1 MNSIFHELAE
11 NALSLNRVL
20 VIESVK
26 RLWQCVKCLWM
37 HIVRVLFAVHP
48 KKLFSV
54 EFNPGQ
60 QLYENNVSPRT
71 IFSLDISR
79 KTALGCLMLSGT

>member
-1 MNSIFHELAE
+1 M
-11 NALSLNRVL
+11 
-20 VIESVK
+20 
-26 RLWQCVKCLWM
+26 KCLWM
-37 HIVRVLFAVHP
+37 HIERVLFAVDP
-48 KKLFSV
+48 KELFSV

-79 KTALGCLMLSGT
+79 KTA

>member
-1 MNSIFHELAE
+1 M
-11 NALSLNRVL
+11 
-20 VIESVK
+20 
-26 RLWQCVKCLWM
+26 KCLWM
-37 HIVRVLFAVHP
+37 HIERVLFAVDP
-48 KKLFSV
+48 KELFSV

-79 KTALGCLMLSGT
+79 KTALGSLMLSGST

>member
-1 MNSIFHELAE
+1 M
-11 NALSLNRVL
+11 
-20 VIESVK
+20 
-26 RLWQCVKCLWM
+26 KCLWM
-37 HIVRVLFAVHP
+37 HIERVLFAVDS
-48 KKLFSV
+48 KELFSV

-79 KTALGCLMLSGT
+79 KTALGCLMLSGST